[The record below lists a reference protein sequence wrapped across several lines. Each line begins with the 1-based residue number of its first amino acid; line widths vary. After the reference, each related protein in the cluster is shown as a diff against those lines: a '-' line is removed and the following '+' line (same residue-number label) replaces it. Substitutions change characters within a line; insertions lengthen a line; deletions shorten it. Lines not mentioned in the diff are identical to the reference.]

1 MMTAEINNSRSK
13 LLMFW
18 SSCSVNSFFSFLFFL
33 VNGFVPRL
41 HALSYELTTCVF
53 APSAGHERTMFFSG
67 SNLITIWKSDEAS

>member
-18 SSCSVNSFFSFLFFL
+18 SSCSAKSFFSFLFL

-41 HALSYELTTCVF
+41 HALSYELTTCVS
-53 APSAGHERTMFFSG
+53 APSAGYERTMSFSG
-67 SNLITIWKSDEAS
+67 SNIWIFIKSDEA